1 MQSNRPLPIVLCGT
15 PPSNRKQPYFAKTL
29 GRAFAKTIENGATT
43 IDLFDE
49 IGAYGVSAK
58 DFRAQLNDVTGN
70 IVLRINSPGGDVFDG
85 LAIFNSLV
93 AHDGFVRIEITGV
106 AASAASIIAMA
117 GDEIAI
123 AENAFLMIHNAW
135 GVTIGNQDDH
145 DEASDLLGQIDN
157 SLANTYAKRTG
168 LDIRAIARMMADE
181 TWFGSTD
188 AKANGFAT
196 EIIQPRAVN
205 AKFDVS
211 SYSNAP
217 SQLTSTDAAIDLN
230 DINIRDLEKILRDA
244 GIPRRKAKAL
254 AGHGIKASPDLRDEE
269 DEVSDELAAFF
280 AAKANSISALIKEL
294 N

>member
-1 MQSNRPLPIVLCGT
+1 MQSNRPAPIILCGT
-15 PPSNRKQPYFAKTL
+15 PANNRKQPFFAKSR
-29 GRAFAKTIENGATT
+29 GSQFATASQNGATI

-49 IGAYGVSAK
+49 IGEYGVSAK
-58 DFRAQLNDVTGN
+58 DFRAQLNDITGD
-70 IVLRINSPGGDVFDG
+70 IILRINSPGGDVFDG

-93 AHDGFVRIEITGV
+93 AHDGHIRVEVIGV

-135 GVTIGNQDDH
+135 GITIGNADAH
-145 DEASDLLGQIDN
+145 DESSDLLGQIDD

-168 LDIRAIARMMADE
+168 LDVRAIKQMMGDE

-188 AKANGFAT
+188 AKANGFVT
-196 EIIQPRAVN
+196 EIIEPRTVS

-211 SYSNAP
+211 TYTNTP
-217 SQLTSTDAAIDLN
+217 SQIATLSAN
-230 DINIRDLEKILRDA
+230 DEVNIRDLERILRDA

-254 AGHGIKASPDLRDEE
+254 ASHGIKTPTDQRDAD
-269 DEVSDELAAFF
+269 DEVFNELAALF
-280 AAKANSISALIKEL
+280 AATSKSISKEKH
-294 N
+294 